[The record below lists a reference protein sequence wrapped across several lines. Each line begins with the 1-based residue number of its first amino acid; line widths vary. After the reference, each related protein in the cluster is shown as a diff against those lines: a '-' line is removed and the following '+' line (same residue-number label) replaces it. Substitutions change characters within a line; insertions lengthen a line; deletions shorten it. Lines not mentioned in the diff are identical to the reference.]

1 MPATATRG
9 AQVVLDGDAQ
19 KIARGTYAPTFD
31 ANHTAMRNGHVAGTI
46 PDGNKPDG
54 STRTGGAATE
64 IMTTQPPLQAFANDA
79 AAAAGGILIGGYYRT
94 ASAVMIRV
102 A

>member
-9 AQVVLDGDAQ
+9 AQTVLEGDGQ
-19 KIARGTYAPTFD
+19 RIARGTYATTFE
-31 ANHTAMRNGHVAGTI
+31 ANHTAMRNAHAGGTI

-54 STRTGGAATE
+54 STRTGLAATE
-64 IMTTQPPLQAFANDA
+64 VLLAQSLPQNFANDA
-79 AAAAGGILIGGYYRT
+79 AAATGGIAIGQTYRNG
-94 ASAVMIRV
+94 SALMIRV